1 MTNTVNS
8 YLDNTMVKIP
18 TGEVELRDDRKK
30 TKWKVEIKTFL
41 LAQYPV
47 TVELYSAITKKTPYS
62 YIGNEKPLVNISWND
77 AVLFCNLL
85 SKEAGL
91 TECYSR

>member
-1 MTNTVNS
+1 MVNTVNS

-18 TGEVELRDDRKK
+18 AGEVELRDDRKK
-30 TKWKVEIKTFL
+30 TKWKVEIKPFL

-47 TVELYSAITKKTPYS
+47 TVEIYSAITKKTPYS
-62 YIGNEKPLVNISWND
+62 HIGSEKPLVNISWND

-85 SKEAGL
+85 S
-91 TECYSR
+91 